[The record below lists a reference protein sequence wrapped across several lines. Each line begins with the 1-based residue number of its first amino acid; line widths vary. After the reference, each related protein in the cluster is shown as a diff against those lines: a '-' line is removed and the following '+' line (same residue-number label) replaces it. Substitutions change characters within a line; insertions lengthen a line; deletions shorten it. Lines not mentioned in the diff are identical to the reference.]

1 MSAVAAVRPPVA
13 GGSSG
18 VKVAMIV
25 FVCLTVVSLGLT
37 IWLYTYQSDLSA
49 EVQAA
54 GQRARTADQNL
65 REFQNQLAA
74 LAREMVGEETSEPPR
89 IRQSL
94 TAALEPVR
102 ADERLRQV
110 IAPDAAMSTILR
122 NLYTLFAGQ
131 SEQLAAVTAER
142 DGLQKQVA
150 GMTAAARENDAQFA
164 QATERFEARVREL
177 EQAVASNRQKWDA
190 DVEQLRKQ
198 LTSAAEK
205 AGQQLAAE
213 REQAENLRKKA
224 ADMQQRLDQL
234 VAQLASARPQADRL
248 SVLQISDGSVVR
260 AVAGQDIAYI
270 SIGRSDNVRPG
281 MTFSVYSRI
290 RGIPADGRGKAA
302 LRVSHVFDTTSEC
315 AIVDSTV
322 GDPILEG
329 DIIANPVYDKHR
341 KYRFLVTGDFDL
353 DFDGRVDDPGGEKLR
368 QLIRAMGGEVAE
380 AVDTETDFVV
390 AGSRPAQQTAV
401 AAAEVQEG
409 QTAALPSAERLEADR
424 QAFDRIVQDA
434 RGLSVPIL
442 TRTQFLH
449 FMGFGVPRS
458 VPDDDRP
465 AAVASLG
472 GATADRQANAR

>member
-1 MSAVAAVRPPVA
+1 MSAAVVRPPAA

-18 VKVAMIV
+18 LKVAMIV

-54 GQRARTADQNL
+54 SQRARTADQSL
-65 REFQNQLAA
+65 RDFQNQLAS
-74 LAREMVGEETSEPPR
+74 LAREMIGEEISDPPR

-94 TAALEPVR
+94 AAALEPVR
-102 ADERLRQV
+102 ADARLREI
-110 IAPDAAMSTILR
+110 IAPDSAMTTCLR
-122 NLYTLFAGQ
+122 NLYQLFVGQ
-131 SEQLAAVTAER
+131 SEQLAAVTTER
-142 DGLQKQVA
+142 DGLQKRMA
-150 GMTAAARENDAQFA
+150 EMTAAARENDARFA

-190 DVEQLRKQ
+190 DIEQLRKQ
-198 LTSAAEK
+198 LASSAEK

-213 REQAENLRKKA
+213 REQAESLRRKA
-224 ADMQQRLDQL
+224 ADMQQRIDQL
-234 VAQLASARPQADRL
+234 VAQLASAKPQADRL
-248 SVLQISDGSVVR
+248 SVLQISDGSVIR

-270 SIGRSDNVRPG
+270 NIGRADNVRPG

-315 AIVDSTV
+315 AIIETTV

-341 KYRFLVTGDFDL
+341 QYRFLVTGDFDL

-368 QLIRAMGGEVAE
+368 QLIRAMGGEIAG

-390 AGSRPAQQTAV
+390 AGARPTLQ
-401 AAAEVQEG
+401 AAIAAMEVPEG
-409 QTAALPSAERLEADR
+409 QTVNLPAQERLEAD
-424 QAFDRIVQDA
+424 QKAFDRIIDEA

-449 FMGFGVPRS
+449 FMGFGVPRN
-458 VPDDDRP
+458 VPDDRP
-465 AAVASLG
+465 AAVASLSEA
-472 GATADRQANAR
+472 GAGRSARSR